1 MSCTAGGI
9 DRSAC
14 GVCAGPI
21 AGRAR
26 SHRGFVMRPESGR
39 PRGSPVGAGSTRDGG
54 SMLAAGSGMWIGREG
69 PIAGGARSYRGLGC
83 GLDRVGVADL
93 LWERVLP
100 AMAAVCSP
108 QDLGCG
114 LVERAPSRAEP
125 APTGIWGVAWVV
137 SALWSSCGSG
147 FYPRWGRS
155 GRCGIWDVDWQRG
168 PHRGQ
173 SPLPQG
179 FGVWRGSCRHCGAVV
194 GAGSTRDG
202 GGQVAAGFGMWIG
215 REGPIAGRAR
225 SHRGLGCGLD
235 RVGAVELLWERV
247 LPAMGAVRSLKV
259 LGCGLAER
267 SSSRAEPAP
276 TGDL

>member
-26 SHRGFVMRPESGR
+26 SYRGFGVWL
-39 PRGSPVGAGSTRDGG
+39 GSCRRCGS
-54 SMLAAGSGMWIGREG
+54 
-69 PIAGGARSYRGLGC
+69 
-83 GLDRVGVADL
+83 

-100 AMAAVCSP
+100 AMGAGRSP

-114 LVERAPSRAEP
+114 LAERAPSRAEP
-125 APTGIWGVAWVV
+125 APTGIWGGAWIA
-137 SALWSSCGSG
+137 SPLWICCGSG
-147 FYPRWGRS
+147 FYLRWGRS
-155 GRCGIWDVDWQRG
+155 GRRRICDVYWQSG

-179 FGVWRGSCRHCGAVV
+179 FGVWLGLCRRCRSIV

-202 GGQVAAGFGMWIG
+202 
-215 REGPIAGRAR
+215 
-225 SHRGLGCGLD
+225 
-235 RVGAVELLWERV
+235 
-247 LPAMGAVRSLKV
+247 AVRSLKD
-259 LGCGLAER
+259 LGWALAER
-267 SSSRAEPAP
+267 APSRAEPAS